1 MSLKEKILKNKK
13 LAAIIGATALVCVVA
28 LVVILLVCCDGKGS
42 DENSGSGKENG
53 ETTSVVNDSKEDES
67 TEDIEEAELEK
78 VLDYYVDI
86 KKLKH
91 LNSKALKDKLTEF
104 KQTKNEKIKTEII
117 NSQLKDI
124 LYLCLNYSTLHKNID
139 VQDLVQVANLG
150 LINAIEKFEPT
161 AKIEFKDYMVYYIR
175 ESIKNEYEEK
185 DNG

>member
-1 MSLKEKILKNKK
+1 VITIDKKDNLYKYLKGLQVENIDEVYLELAQNGRFK
-13 LAAIIGATALVCVVA
+13 LDDVRQYFRATFAP
-28 LVVILLVCCDGKGS
+28 S
-42 DENSGSGKENG
+42 Q
-53 ETTSVVNDSKEDES
+53 
-67 TEDIEEAELEK
+67 TEDILESELEK

-150 LINAIEKFEPT
+150 LIKAIEKFEPM